1 MPCRLII
8 SDIDGCI
15 SPEES
20 VPWDFDPF
28 LEFCRMVHPAAT
40 GQGELPP
47 MTLCTGRP
55 QPYVEALCKILDIRL
70 PVICESGAV
79 FYTLKDNR
87 ACYGPGVTADKVTG
101 LRAIRCFVE
110 EHILPCHPGTLLQF
124 GKEAQISVYCPDPQV
139 LPGIGKLVANFASQ
153 RGGPELIINASHY
166 YLNISLGGVD
176 KGSAIAHILQEFGI
190 DRAHAAGIGD
200 TVGDLPI
207 RDHVAF
213 FACPSNSVPA
223 IKEVA
228 DYVSPYPMMRGM
240 LDILKRPE
248 LRREQ
253 DIP

>member
-28 LEFCRMVHPAAT
+28 LEFCRLVHPAAT

-79 FYTLKDNR
+79 LYTLKDNR
-87 ACYGPGVTADKVTG
+87 SWYGPGVTADKVTG
-101 LRAIRCFVE
+101 LRAVRCFIE
-110 EHILPCHPGTLLQF
+110 DQILPQYPGTLLQF
-124 GKEAQISVYCPDPQV
+124 GKEAQISVYSPKPEI
-139 LPGIGKLVANFASQ
+139 LPEIGKVIGDFANQ

-176 KGSAIAHILQEFGI
+176 KGSAIAHILEEFGI
-190 DRAHAAGIGD
+190 DRSQAAGIGD

-207 RDHVAF
+207 RQNVGF

-223 IKEVA
+223 IKGVA
-228 DYVSPYPMMRGM
+228 DYVSPYPMMQGM

-248 LRREQ
+248 LKRV
-253 DIP
+253 

>member
-28 LEFCRMVHPAAT
+28 LEFCRQVHPAAT

-79 FYTLKDNR
+79 LYTLKDNR
-87 ACYGPGVTADKVTG
+87 ACYGPGVTADKITG

-110 EHILPCHPGTLLQF
+110 EQILPRHLGTLLQF

-200 TVGDLPI
+200 TIGDLPI
-207 RDHVAF
+207 RQHVAF

-248 LRREQ
+248 LKRE
-253 DIP
+253 